1 MSAMRPV
8 TNHGPLLVGVGSLLA
23 ALASNFWWLQRNELP
38 DGFQNEYEHVY
49 TLTEVYF
56 RIRDVSLAD
65 AWSSLWD
72 GYYPPLNALV
82 GSLGLTVFGSSLDVA
97 IGSLL
102 VFFVLLAGATF
113 VVARRTSGPDV
124 AGLALV
130 LVSLY
135 PGLYGNARRFE
146 PNITL
151 AAMLALAIGWLVLNP
166 VLRRKRDAVFLGVLC
181 GLGMLADRVVF
192 AVYLAPVVLAAGY
205 SAWVK
210 GSGLRKSLSN
220 WLVVAVVTLVFCA
233 YYYLRFIE
241 GHLSEITTQI
251 GGEIT
256 SEGDQTLS
264 HPPWTLLGIFY
275 YPISWLDAQMG
286 LTLGT
291 FSLLGLLLYLFRA
304 RSGLELGQRRTL
316 EAWLF
321 GGLFIITLVGKKQA
335 FYSLPLLAPVAI
347 FAARGWY
354 SVLRGRVGR
363 GLLIFAVFGLGMY
376 QLALHTF
383 GSDHVPTP
391 GKWSLLAG
399 VSPLPQ
405 NLLGSEYTMAAAPEA
420 QGLDFETF
428 AEDCKTHQAQLKV
441 SGDELPYIVVF
452 SDSHRA
458 YEGQVMPT
466 VRLAMDSL
474 LVEGVLMNGHA
485 VEENGERA
493 ACFLYLTDSDEVWPS
508 ASEVRAHWARWG
520 AGEPG
525 EALQKTLASMRL
537 RVARHRS
544 WSSVWNT
551 NVHAYTLDRPSLLG
565 TE

>member
-1 MSAMRPV
+1 MSPMRAV
-8 TNHGPLLVGVGSLLA
+8 TNHGPLLAGVGSLFA
-23 ALASNFWWLQRNELP
+23 ALASNLWWLQRNELP

-56 RIRDVSLAD
+56 RIRDVSLTD

-72 GYYPPLNALV
+72 GYYPPLNSLV
-82 GSLGLTVFGSSLDVA
+82 GSLGMALFGASLDTAV
-97 IGSLL
+97 GSLL
-102 VFFVLLAGATF
+102 VFFLLLAVATV
-113 VVARRTSGPDV
+113 VVARRTSGPNG
-124 AGLALV
+124 AGLALI

-151 AAMLALAIGWLVLNP
+151 AAMLALAVGWLLLNP
-166 VLRRKRDAVFLGVLC
+166 GLRRRRDAVLLGAIC

-192 AVYLAPVVLAAGY
+192 AVYFAPVVLAVAY
-205 SAWVK
+205 SAWAK
-210 GSGLRKSLSN
+210 GSGLRQPLKR
-220 WLVVAVVTLVFCA
+220 WLLIGAVALGFCA
-233 YYYLRFIE
+233 YYYLRFFE
-241 GHLSEITTQI
+241 GHLSEITTQL

-264 HPPWTLLGIFY
+264 HPPWTLLGLFY

-291 FSLLGLLLYLFRA
+291 VSLLGLLMYLWRGRA
-304 RSGLELGQRRTL
+304 GLALDQRRIL

-321 GGLFIITLVGKKQA
+321 GGLFIITVVGKKQA

-347 FAARGWY
+347 VAARGWY
-354 SVLRGRVGR
+354 AVLRGRLGR
-363 GLLIFAVFGLGMY
+363 GFLIVLVFGLGMY
-376 QLALHTF
+376 QLALQTF
-383 GSDHVPTP
+383 GPDDVPTP

-399 VSPLPQ
+399 VSPLPP
-405 NLLGSEYTMAAAPEA
+405 NLLGSEYTMAAAPDP
-420 QGLDFETF
+420 QGLRLETF
-428 AEDCKTHQAQLKV
+428 AEECKTHQGQLKE
-441 SGDELPYIVVF
+441 SGDELPYVVVF

-485 VEENGERA
+485 VEENGDRA
-493 ACFLYLTDSDEVWPS
+493 ACFLYLTDSDEVWPA

-520 AGEPG
+520 AGEPSDS
-525 EALQKTLASMRL
+525 LQKRLASMRF
-537 RVARHRS
+537 RVARYRS

-551 NVHAYTLDRPSLLG
+551 NVHAYTLARPASLG
-565 TE
+565 SE